1 MARKKT
7 IKQFRATFR
16 DDDISPTLFTDYLAQ
31 DRGQAVIIARHLPAK
46 RISNPSLKRRRLR
59 RIKPLNGGWLAFKA
73 VEKSLYQPEHIRP
86 KWWQRIWQYM
96 ADLWLRWQDKSRITH
111 VIGGPAKIWDWNTR
125 KGPRWEMPKQCP
137 QCGEWSL
144 WSAGARHPNWCGSCS
159 GAVRLQIK
167 NWRHCHG

>member
-111 VIGGPAKIWDWNTR
+111 VIGGPSTPWKKW
-125 KGPRWEMPKQCP
+125 KVRWENPGRCP
-137 QCGEWSL
+137 SCGEFSL
-144 WSAGARHPNWCGSCS
+144 WTVGNHNQGQWCYSCMPSRISA
-159 GAVRLQIK
+159 
-167 NWRHCHG
+167 WRASHAH